1 LLVWLLNFI
10 ARCLVYGNENAMS
23 SSIVTHSPP
32 SLNERQRAALISLLA
47 DDDQNVYQT
56 VRTKILSY
64 GPVVREW
71 LQPYTLNSDPVLR
84 RRAQEIVHHFL
95 RQSAD
100 TAFMAF
106 CHSKGE
112 DLDVEEGSW
121 LLAKT
126 SYPEINVAA
135 YQALFDNY
143 CGDLREQIQVAAH
156 PERVLVTINH
166 YLFRTVGFVG
176 NEKNYYDPD
185 NIYLNRVV
193 DRRTGIPISL
203 SMVYLFVTRRLHLPV
218 TGIGLP
224 GHFICRYQTAKT
236 EIFIDPFKQ
245 GKFLTKAD
253 CIKYL
258 LQMNHGL
265 QEGYLAPVSPRRILL
280 RMCSN
285 LHQIYL
291 HLKQADESARLQRY
305 LVALA
310 K

>member
-1 LLVWLLNFI
+1 
-10 ARCLVYGNENAMS
+10 MS
-23 SSIVTHSPP
+23 SATITPTPP

-47 DDDQNVYQT
+47 DDDPNVYQT

-64 GPVVREW
+64 GPVVTEW
-71 LQPYTLNSDPVLR
+71 LQPYRLSSDPVLR
-84 RRAQEIVHHFL
+84 RRAQEIIHRLL
-95 RQSAD
+95 RQAAD
-100 TAFMAF
+100 EAFLAF
-106 CHSKGE
+106 CHNKGE
-112 DLDVEEGSW
+112 DLDVEEASW

-126 SYPEINVAA
+126 CYPETNVAA

-143 CGDLREQIQVAAH
+143 AGELREQIQAADD
-156 PERVLVTINH
+156 PERILVTINH
-166 YLFRTVGFVG
+166 YLFNKLGFFG

-185 NIYLNRVV
+185 NGYLNRVV

-203 SMVYLFVTRRLHLPV
+203 SMAYLFVTRRLHLPV

-224 GHFICRYQTAKT
+224 LHFICRYQTART
-236 EIFIDPFKQ
+236 EIYIDPFRQ

-258 LQMNHGL
+258 LEMNHGL
-265 QEGYLAPVSPRRILL
+265 QEGYLAPVSPRRMLL

-285 LHQIYL
+285 LHQIYS

>member
-1 LLVWLLNFI
+1 
-10 ARCLVYGNENAMS
+10 MS
-23 SSIVTHSPP
+23 SATATQPPP

-64 GPVVREW
+64 GRVATEW
-71 LQPYTLNSDPVLR
+71 LQPYTLSSDPVLR
-84 RRAQEIVHHFL
+84 RRAQEIVHHLL

-100 TAFMAF
+100 EAFMAF
-106 CHSKGE
+106 CHTKGE
-112 DLDVEEGSW
+112 DLDVEEGTW
-121 LLAKT
+121 MLAKT
-126 SYPEINVAA
+126 AYPEINAAA

-143 CGDLREQIQVAAH
+143 AGELREPVQMADD
-156 PERVLVTINH
+156 PERILVTVNH
-166 YLFRTVGFVG
+166 YLFDKLGFIG
-176 NEKNYYDPD
+176 NERNHNDPD
-185 NIYLNRVV
+185 NSYLNRVV

-236 EIFIDPFKQ
+236 EIFIDPSKK

-253 CIKYL
+253 CIKHL
-258 LQMNHGL
+258 LQMNQGL
-265 QEGYLAPVSPRRILL
+265 QDGHLAPVSPRRTLQ
-280 RMCSN
+280 RMCLN